1 MAMVKLVMDIEEE
14 VRNRFKA
21 KVAMEG
27 TTIRH
32 VLTKAIEDYLK
43 TAQPQRPRRARRNP
57 ASTRKEG

>member
-1 MAMVKLVMDIEEE
+1 VARVKLVMDIEEE

-27 TTIRH
+27 RTIRE

-43 TAQPQRPRRARRNP
+43 APQCKRPRRADQ
-57 ASTRKEG
+57 